1 MLKKILSENFPQT
14 SGKLLLKPATET
26 ESVWEGFSP
35 LRQEESLNRGVSYGQ
50 LRFNTMLTTKQDET
64 PIAYQLIAQT
74 QDWKG
79 KAKYWR
85 KEYFKLRNGN
95 GHARK

>member
-1 MLKKILSENFPQT
+1 
-14 SGKLLLKPATET
+14 
-26 ESVWEGFSP
+26 
-35 LRQEESLNRGVSYGQ
+35 
-50 LRFNTMLTTKQDET
+50 MLTTKQDET

-85 KEYFKLRNGN
+85 KEYFKLYTIIRGIL
-95 GHARK
+95 GTISGKSIRKRIHI